1 MENRMTQ
8 PSDLIALGEAHR
20 DNASIDAVLTAI
32 ADSQIKAR
40 VALGAMEQQV
50 RTLRDC
56 VDFMNGFTVA
66 HDNTDTVVTAVEAA
80 TSMSVI
86 AAHLATLAKL
96 LEQAGDQ
103 HPR

>member
-1 MENRMTQ
+1 MRF
-8 PSDLIALGEAHR
+8 
-20 DNASIDAVLTAI
+20 
-32 ADSQIKAR
+32 
-40 VALGAMEQQV
+40 
-50 RTLRDC
+50 LRDC